1 MVFEAAYPA
10 ACTEHRPRAS
20 RPAELG
26 EFMKLLAAVAT
37 VTVLGVIIINI
48 INRDDIIRYIKM
60 RQM

>member
-1 MVFEAAYPA
+1 
-10 ACTEHRPRAS
+10 
-20 RPAELG
+20 
-26 EFMKLLAAVAT
+26 MKLLAAVVT

>member
-1 MVFEAAYPA
+1 MTLKAVHPA
-10 ACTEHRPRAS
+10 AWSEHRPGAS

-26 EFMKLLAAVAT
+26 GSMKLLAVVVTA
-37 VTVLGVIIINI
+37 TVLGVIIINI